1 MLAHLKRWESVE
13 TKSPQMALIRK
24 RLRVEMWMYDQVR
37 GYHHLV
43 WFSIVCILYHH
54 HYMWFYIFSSSSRL
68 STLRKGRQKLR
79 LTSMRYD
86 RRDKSPLVM
95 FYPLNLY
102 KRCTYVVIAELPGAW
117 HWGRQPEKE
126 VHQRHPHRLKV
137 IPGSHQCEFLT
148 FEAAWFPEISSA
160 ILGFAENL
168 FVSDFRGGP
177 LGESKD
183 SVDSVKPVIE
193 KHFSNYLWTFSIST
207 RIQSQRTA
215 QLMDHLFAI
224 MIGEQFLI
232 CDLKKKLWG
241 ESQ

>member
-1 MLAHLKRWESVE
+1 MHVA
-13 TKSPQMALIRK
+13 
-24 RLRVEMWMYDQVR
+24 
-37 GYHHLV
+37 
-43 WFSIVCILYHH
+43 
-54 HYMWFYIFSSSSRL
+54 
-68 STLRKGRQKLR
+68 
-79 LTSMRYD
+79 
-86 RRDKSPLVM
+86 
-95 FYPLNLY
+95 N
-102 KRCTYVVIAELPGAW
+102 AELPGAG

-126 VHQRHPHRLKV
+126 VHQRHPHRFKV

-148 FEAAWFPEISSA
+148 FETAWFPGISSA

-177 LGESKD
+177 LGEGKD
-183 SVDSVKPVIE
+183 PVDPVKPVIE

-232 CDLKKKLWG
+232 CDLEKKLWG
-241 ESQ
+241 ESQKLGHHRQEWRHKWSQKECLVKSCDEHSRWVAGGESYRKESE

>member
-1 MLAHLKRWESVE
+1 MSGFLLFVFCIIIITRGFTSFLPAPDSLHWGRGARSWDWPRWGKIVEIILSPVVML
-13 TKSPQMALIRK
+13 
-24 RLRVEMWMYDQVR
+24 
-37 GYHHLV
+37 
-43 WFSIVCILYHH
+43 
-54 HYMWFYIFSSSSRL
+54 
-68 STLRKGRQKLR
+68 
-79 LTSMRYD
+79 
-86 RRDKSPLVM
+86 
-95 FYPLNLY
+95 YPLNLY

-148 FEAAWFPEISSA
+148 FEAAWFPEISST

-224 MIGEQFLI
+224 MIGEQILI
-232 CDLKKKLWG
+232 CDLEKKLWG
-241 ESQ
+241 EPQ

>member
-1 MLAHLKRWESVE
+1 MKNKLQPTRTSFSRNFQCKKAPRWLSKFFSFWYW
-13 TKSPQMALIRK
+13 KSGGPVK
-24 RLRVEMWMYDQVR
+24 KT
-37 GYHHLV
+37 
-43 WFSIVCILYHH
+43 
-54 HYMWFYIFSSSSRL
+54 
-68 STLRKGRQKLR
+68 TL
-79 LTSMRYD
+79 
-86 RRDKSPLVM
+86 
-95 FYPLNLY
+95 
-102 KRCTYVVIAELPGAW
+102 YVVNAELPGAG

-148 FEAAWFPEISSA
+148 FEAAWFPEISST

-224 MIGEQFLI
+224 MIGEQILI
-232 CDLKKKLWG
+232 CDLEKKLWG
-241 ESQ
+241 EPQ